1 MRRSIVSVLLFTPLA
16 LFAQSSRTI
25 SPGMT
30 RSQVIAALG
39 EPATARTASEYSYLF
54 YANACGKAC
63 GMHDLVILRGD
74 SVVDAI
80 FRSPDRHYTGVSSS
94 PEPILARTAPKP
106 APNQKPLAVR
116 KEAKDSTAKAAKPI
130 APRPAASA
138 KSTSAPATRQLNP
151 PKEANDVRPSIP
163 ANPTPMKPAPSKTP
177 ATTKPAPKPT

>member
-1 MRRSIVSVLLFTPLA
+1 MRRYIVSALLVAPTL
-16 LFAQSSRTI
+16 LFAQARTV

-30 RSQVIAALG
+30 RSQVVAALG

-54 YANACGKAC
+54 YPNACGKAC
-63 GMHDLVILRGD
+63 GMNDLVILRGD

-94 PEPILARTAPKP
+94 PTQIQPRTSAKP
-106 APNQKPLAVR
+106 APKKKAA
-116 KEAKDSTAKAAKPI
+116 AKTPATTEKAASTPAAKP
-130 APRPAASA
+130 
-138 KSTSAPATRQLNP
+138 KQMTP
-151 PKEANDVRPSIP
+151 PKEANDARPSIP

>member
-1 MRRSIVSVLLFTPLA
+1 MRRSIVSALLFIPVVS
-16 LFAQSSRTI
+16 FAQQSARTV

-30 RSQVIAALG
+30 RNQVVAALG

-63 GMHDLVILRGD
+63 GMNDLVILRGD

-94 PEPILARTAPKP
+94 PAPVLPRTSAKP
-106 APNQKPLAVR
+106 AAKKRRPLTVQ
-116 KEAKDSTAKAAKPI
+116 KDSTAKAAKAADKAA
-130 APRPAASA
+130 APT
-138 KSTSAPATRQLNP
+138 KQLNP

-163 ANPTPMKPAPSKTP
+163 ANQTPMKPAPNKAP